1 MNSTVEII
9 KTGNKYNRENQQN
22 KSWFFKMIN
31 RIDQTL
37 TKLILKKERVG
48 INNQYQN
55 WQKTD
60 YKEITDIKG

>member
-1 MNSTVEII
+1 MNITVEVI
-9 KTGNKYNRENQQN
+9 KIGNKYNGENQQN

-37 TKLILKKERVG
+37 AKLILKKERVG

-55 WQKTD
+55 WQKRH
-60 YKEITDIKG
+60 Y

>member
-1 MNSTVEII
+1 MNITVEII
-9 KTGNKYNRENQQN
+9 KIGNKYNGENQQN

-37 TKLILKKERVG
+37 AKLILKKERVG

-55 WQKTD
+55 WQKRH
-60 YKEITDIKG
+60 Y

>member
-1 MNSTVEII
+1 M
-9 KTGNKYNRENQQN
+9 KLKNKMSDRKKINN

-37 TKLILKKERVG
+37 AKLILKKERVG

-55 WQKTD
+55 WQKRH
-60 YKEITDIKG
+60 Y

>member
-9 KTGNKYNRENQQN
+9 KIGNKYNGENQQN
-22 KSWFFKMIN
+22 ESWFFKMIN

-48 INNQYQN
+48 ISNQYQN
-55 WQKTD
+55 
-60 YKEITDIKG
+60 

>member
-1 MNSTVEII
+1 MDITVEII
-9 KTGNKYNRENQQN
+9 KIGNKYNGENQQN

-37 TKLILKKERVG
+37 AKLILKKERVG

-55 WQKTD
+55 WQKRH
-60 YKEITDIKG
+60 Y